1 MGAMNSFD
9 TITSTIGTS
18 LLLYTSYKLLDTVRL
33 YLRPS
38 DLHRYRYTDG
48 TGQSPW
54 ALVTGSS
61 SGIGKN
67 LAFELAGQGFNVVLH
82 GRSPSKLETVRDEL
96 RLAYPD
102 TEIRII
108 VADASQCHRPDAVD
122 FARIRDE
129 IASLH
134 LTVLI
139 NCAGAGP
146 SPAFSGLETYG
157 RDTIVDSLHLNAV
170 FPTLLTATL
179 LPVLRGQ
186 YRDGEHTSGALMRP
200 RPALIINI
208 GSVTDDGFPLIS
220 FYSAGKS
227 AVHALHKAIAR
238 EAAVDG
244 WDADVEIISHRVG
257 AVTGVSHTQAAPSLL
272 RPDARTIA
280 KAILARTGCGRK
292 SVVPYWPHAV
302 FQVVLAILPIWLVD
316 TIINGAMREERRV
329 QDETAK
335 KE

>member
-1 MGAMNSFD
+1 MNSFN
-9 TITSTIGTS
+9 TITSAIGTS
-18 LLLYTSYKLLDTVRL
+18 LLLYTSYKLLNTARL

-38 DLHRYRYTDG
+38 GLHRYRYTDV
-48 TGQSPW
+48 TGQRPW

-67 LAFELAGQGFNVVLH
+67 LAFELAEHGFNIVLH
-82 GRSPSKLETVRDEL
+82 GRNPSKLETVRDEL
-96 RLAYPD
+96 HLAHPD
-102 TEIRII
+102 TKVRII

-122 FARIRDE
+122 FAHIRDE
-129 IASLH
+129 VASLH

-146 SPAFSGLETYG
+146 NPAFGGLEKYG
-157 RDTIVDSLHLNAV
+157 PHTIIDSLHLNAV

-186 YRDGEHTSGALMRP
+186 YRDGKPTSNAPTRP

-208 GSVTDDGFPLIS
+208 GSVTDDGFPLVS

-227 AVHALHKAIAR
+227 AVHTLHKAIAR
-238 EAAVDG
+238 EAALDG

-302 FQVVLAILPIWLVD
+302 LQVVLAILPVWLVD

-335 KE
+335 NE